1 MLDARPT
8 VIDMSVR
15 PLDQLTAISA
25 EVAAT
30 LHDLVAASAVPGLGV
45 AVVENGL
52 VVHTGGSGV
61 ADARTGWSV
70 QASTMF
76 HACSVSKLV
85 TAVGVLRLV
94 ELGQLDLTSDVD
106 TFLTSW
112 QLPRVLPEP
121 PVDQA
126 EVDEAA
132 GDEAAGGEAAPEP
145 APPPRV
151 TVAHLLAHVA
161 GIDDADGSFGVTTG
175 PTPPMLDLLE
185 GRTAGHAGQVRVV
198 RAPGSEFA
206 YSDAGYCVLQQVVE
220 DVTGEPFADAM
231 DRLVLEPLGLGS
243 TLYWDRPDGA
253 PDAEQADAG
262 RLEGTVL
269 AEAAAGHG
277 PEGHAVPGGRVFY
290 PYLAAAGLWSTPVEL
305 ARLLADL
312 VASWNGSVSGLL
324 RPSTVRTMWTG
335 PAGAAFAGLGVFLL
349 RAGGELVVQSH
360 GWGEGFQSVVRAYP
374 RRQAVV
380 AVMINADPG
389 VPQDESLVGQAVD
402 VVAAAYGWPVD

>member
-70 QASTMF
+70 QSSTMF

-121 PVDQA
+121 PA
-126 EVDEAA
+126 DEEAPAA
-132 GDEAAGGEAAPEP
+132 VGP
-145 APPPRV
+145 V
-151 TVAHLLAHVA
+151 TIAHLLANLA
-161 GIDDADGSFGVTTG
+161 GIDDPDASFGVTTG

-185 GRTAGHAGQVRVV
+185 GRTPGHAGPVRAV
-198 RAPGSEFA
+198 RAPEVEFA

-243 TLYWDRPDGA
+243 TLFWDRPDGT
-253 PDAEQADAG
+253 PDAEQVDAG

-269 AEAAAGHG
+269 SEAAAGHG
-277 PEGHAVPGGRVFY
+277 PAGHVVQGGRAFY
-290 PYLAAAGLWSTPVEL
+290 PYLAAAGLWSTPVDL

-402 VVAAAYGWPVD
+402 AVAAAYGWPVD

>member
-1 MLDARPT
+1 MP
-8 VIDMSVR
+8 VR

-25 EVAAT
+25 EITAT

-52 VVHTGGSGV
+52 AVHTGGSGV

-112 QLPRVLPEP
+112 RLPRVLPEP
-121 PVDQA
+121 PAD
-126 EVDEAA
+126 EEAA
-132 GDEAAGGEAAPEP
+132 GPSAPGAAVVGEAGPDATAPEP

-151 TVAHLLAHVA
+151 TIAHLLAHVA

-185 GRTAGHAGQVRVV
+185 GRTAGHAGPVRVV

-231 DRLVLEPLGLGS
+231 DRLVLDPLGLGS
-243 TLYWDRPDGA
+243 TLFWDRPDGA
-253 PDAEQADAG
+253 PDAEQVDTG

-269 AEAAAGHG
+269 SEAAAGHG
-277 PEGHAVPGGRVFY
+277 PAGHAVPGGRAFY

-402 VVAAAYGWPVD
+402 AVAAAYGWPVD